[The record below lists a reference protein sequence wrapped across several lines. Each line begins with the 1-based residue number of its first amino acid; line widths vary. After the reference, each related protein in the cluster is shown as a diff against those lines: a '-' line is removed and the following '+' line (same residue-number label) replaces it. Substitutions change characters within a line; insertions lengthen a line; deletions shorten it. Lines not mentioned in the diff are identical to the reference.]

1 MLTIAASVG
10 VGFLGAYFIARS
22 KPHGLVAVLGLL
34 VGLALFLMIF
44 FGTHIIFLGISQ
56 SLDAEAETRSIVSF
70 GRFILIPLEWVPWI
84 MGLGVLIAGFGSA
97 AGWARARKKIGN
109 AHN

>member
-1 MLTIAASVG
+1 MLTVATSVG

-22 KPHGLVAVLGLL
+22 KHHGLVAVLGLL

-56 SLDAEAETRSIVSF
+56 SLNAEAETRSIVSF
-70 GRFILIPLEWVPWI
+70 GRFILPPLEWVPWI
-84 MGLGVLIAGFGSA
+84 MGLGVLIVVLGSA
-97 AGWARARKKIGN
+97 IGGARERK
-109 AHN
+109 